1 MSALP
6 ITFKDDV
13 ELMDFAEKF
22 IVTNRIASLEN
33 DVEGFLPADK
43 KEVAA
48 YAPFPAL
55 MYCFSIIDLLGSL
68 YAGNARSGN
77 TTDNSAIYKENT

>member
-1 MSALP
+1 
-6 ITFKDDV
+6 
-13 ELMDFAEKF
+13 
-22 IVTNRIASLEN
+22 LEN

-55 MYCFSIIDLLGSL
+55 MYCFSIMDLLGSL

-77 TTDNSAIYKENT
+77 TTDNSAISKENT